1 MREKPE
7 EHSIGG
13 ERKEKKR
20 RKRKKPEKQD
30 IPRVTTDTMDRIRY
44 ELTEGK
50 DLGTDVVRESMERTV
65 GEDPVKEGM
74 GRR

>member
-7 EHSIGG
+7 ELSVG
-13 ERKEKKR
+13 REKKKKR
-20 RKRKKPEKQD
+20 RKKPEKQD
-30 IPRVTTDTMDRIRY
+30 IPRVTADTMDRVRF